1 MLSAAT
7 KRLLLAGRFTGTP
20 LARLFL
26 AGQAEWVTRYIA
38 IAKLTDPRHYF
49 SIYPELCKGADLVQH
64 YLDHGARNDVVP
76 NGIFDK
82 IYYRERYL
90 GRQSENGN
98 LFLDFA
104 LRGSAEGY
112 SPSPFFDVEWYI
124 RRHGL
129 NRLERSCP
137 LGHYLQEV
145 RSRPVATS
153 PLLDHA
159 WYLERDPDAR
169 HYGHDV
175 LSAYL
180 KSGVAKNLA
189 PNPLFDGPW
198 YCAHNGLNGDTAAA
212 LAHYFK
218 ECNDRQFDPHPL
230 FDTRWYLACNPDV
243 ARGTQNPLAHYLEKG
258 AARGL
263 SPHPLFDPAFYLT
276 QVDSPASSGNPL
288 VDYLGDERNWSKKTH
303 PLFDGG
309 FYQSMYPDVEAHHI
323 NPLRHYVQSG
333 GAEGRRPC
341 PLFWGEWYAASYP
354 EVVRTGGNPLIDYVT
369 AGARQGRNP
378 NPIFDGAWYLARN
391 GDVASSGLN
400 PLSHY
405 VQSGASEGRDPGPL
419 FDASW
424 YQARYPETNKR
435 GVNPLDHYLGGGMAA
450 GYQMRPVDRLT
461 HDCDALDIP
470 FEILRAPATLTGR
483 EVCLFVTYAADGRV
497 EDHVSLALRSYKASG
512 LAVVLVVVTE
522 GLNVAPNIPGDVAD
536 GVIARINHG
545 WDFAAWATAL
555 AVFPDLWSARLL
567 ILANDSVYGP
577 TSQAALSNFLDRVRC
592 SDKELIA
599 LTDSYQVQWHMMS
612 YFTAITTVGLG
623 SAAIRTFWNGIRSN
637 RDKAT
642 VIREYE
648 LRSIERCLRDGVT
661 FEVLYP
667 ARSGEARPGNPTL
680 DGWQDLLGRG
690 FPFVKVQLLRD
701 FMSEHAAK
709 DWVAAFAGNPGLAAQ
724 IELHLTSAVSQ
735 RTVGARPIPGP
746 KQRFVQPES
755 LTTYYGATPA
765 CRPMRDVDLALEVPF
780 RGQTVGLALPERI
793 AVVAHVF
800 YPDFCPTML
809 EALKA
814 MPVRADVFVSTD
826 TEHKSREIAA
836 ALSGYENGSLEI
848 RICPNVGRDIAPLL
862 VAFDDV
868 FARYDVFLH
877 LHSKRSP
884 HQADLA
890 DWRDFLLAN
899 LVGTRETIRSIL
911 GLFAARD
918 VGIVFSQHYPAV
930 RELINFGYNFETMR
944 ELLSRCGVEL
954 TKDLVLEF
962 PSSSFF
968 WGRSAAMRPLLDLGL
983 AWSDFPE
990 ESGQVDGTLAH
1001 AIERSLCYVAEAAG
1015 FSWAKVASPDRVEAD
1030 VLVPVHGACDMATA
1044 LARVHRPLLRNRL
1057 TPNKEA
1063 CFLPEVNR
1071 LLTRRDGEDRPRL
1084 NLIVPTLQPAK
1095 VFGGLT
1101 TAIKLFKE
1109 VAAALGEDVDLRII
1123 SLSERVD
1130 MVSMLQLPDFR
1141 LVSVCA
1147 ASDAFPKVVLDA
1159 SERQRGY
1166 LGVRRSDVFIATAWW
1181 TATAAFALRDNQA
1194 EYFGVDHP
1202 IVYLIQ
1208 DHEPHFYHWSSH
1220 YQEARQTYA
1229 RPSNT
1234 IAVVNSEELATY
1246 LTKHY
1251 SLEEAYVMRFELN
1264 ATIGRAL
1271 KAVPR
1276 ERIVLVY
1283 GRPSVARNCFDALC
1297 LAIGQWQC
1305 AHPVEAA
1312 GWRIVSVGE
1321 SYDPVAI
1328 SQIRNLEVLGKVSL
1342 QQYGEL
1348 LSRAAVGI
1356 SLMASPH
1363 PSYPPLEMAYAG
1375 MLTITN
1381 AFEDKDL
1388 SRRSRNIL
1396 TVPDLGAG
1404 LIAAA
1409 LARTVNAA
1417 APMIGTVVPPAPLA
1431 DIACSLAPYDPTTL
1445 ASRLRSIWSRSA
1457 LDRCPHAIAA
1467 Q

>member
-1 MLSAAT
+1 M
-7 KRLLLAGRFTGTP
+7 
-20 LARLFL
+20 
-26 AGQAEWVTRYIA
+26 
-38 IAKLTDPRHYF
+38 
-49 SIYPELCKGADLVQH
+49 VQH
-64 YLDHGARNDVVP
+64 YLDHGASDDMVP

-82 IYYRERYL
+82 TYYRERYF
-90 GRQSENGN
+90 GKQSEGSDF
-98 LFLDFA
+98 FLDFA
-104 LRGSAEGY
+104 LRGSAEGC
-112 SPSPFFDVEWYI
+112 SPNPFFDVKWYI
-124 RRHGL
+124 SRHGL
-129 NRLERSCP
+129 DHSERSCP

-145 RSRPVATS
+145 QFRPVATS
-153 PLLDHA
+153 PLLNHA
-159 WYLERDPDAR
+159 WYLERDPDAH

-180 KSGVAKNLA
+180 KSGLTKNLA
-189 PNPLFDGPW
+189 PNPLFNGPW
-198 YCAHNGLNGDTAAA
+198 YCARNGLDGGTAVA
-212 LAHYFK
+212 LAHYF
-218 ECNDRQFDPHPL
+218 EGCNDRQFDPHPL
-230 FDTRWYLACNPDV
+230 FDTRWYLASNPEV
-243 ARGTQNPLAHYLEKG
+243 ARGTRNPLAHYLEEG

-263 SPHPLFDPAFYLT
+263 SPHPLFDPAFYKM
-276 QVDSPASSGNPL
+276 QVDSPASSGIPL
-288 VDYLGDERNWSKKTH
+288 IDYLEDERNWSKKTH

-309 FYQSMYPDVEAHHI
+309 FYQNINPDVEANRI
-323 NPLRHYVQSG
+323 NPLQHYVQSG
-333 GAEGRRPC
+333 AAEGRRPC
-341 PLFWGEWYAASYP
+341 SLFWSEWYAATYP

-369 AGARQGRNP
+369 TGARQGRNP
-378 NPIFDGAWYLARN
+378 NPIFDSAWYLARN

-405 VQSGASEGRDPGPL
+405 VRSGASEGRDPSPL

-424 YQARYPETNKR
+424 YQARYPETNR
-435 GVNPLDHYLGGGMAA
+435 NGVNPLDHYLNGGMTA

-470 FEILRAPATLTGR
+470 FEILRAPATLVGR
-483 EVCLFVTYAADGRV
+483 EVCLFITYAADGWV
-497 EDHVSLALRSYKASG
+497 EDHVSTVLRSYKAAG
-512 LAVVLVVVTE
+512 LAVILVVVTE
-522 GLNVAPNIPGDVAD
+522 GLNVALNVLDDVAD
-536 GVIARINHG
+536 GVIARVNHG

-555 AVFPDLWSARLL
+555 AVFPDLWSAKLL

-577 TSQAALSNFLDRVRC
+577 TSQAALSSLLDRVRC
-592 SDKELIA
+592 SDKDLIA
-599 LTDSYQVQWHMMS
+599 LTDSYQVRRHMMS
-612 YFTAITTVGLG
+612 YFTAITTAGLG
-623 SAAIRTFWNGIRSN
+623 SAAIRAFWNGIRSN

-648 LRSIERCLRDGVT
+648 LRSIERCLRDGTT

-667 ARSGEARPGNPTL
+667 ARSDEARPSNPTL
-680 DGWQDLLGRG
+680 DGWQDLLCRG

-701 FMSEHAAK
+701 FMSEYAAE
-709 DWVAAFAGNPGLAAQ
+709 DWAAAFAGDPELAAQ
-724 IELHLTSAVSQ
+724 IEFHLARAALKRITE
-735 RTVGARPIPGP
+735 ARPIPGP

-755 LTTYYGATPA
+755 LATYYGATPA
-765 CRPMRDVDLALEVPF
+765 CRPSRDVDLALEVPF
-780 RGQTVGLALPERI
+780 RGQAVGLALPDRI

-800 YPDFCPTML
+800 YPDFCPVML
-809 EALKA
+809 AALKA

-826 TEHKSREIAA
+826 TEHKRGEIAA
-836 ALSGYENGSLEI
+836 ALAGYDNGSLDI
-848 RICPNVGRDIAPLL
+848 RICPNVGRDIAPML

-868 FARYDVFLH
+868 FARYDIFLH

-884 HQADLA
+884 HQTDLA
-890 DWRDFLLAN
+890 GWRDFLLAN
-899 LVGTRETIRSIL
+899 LVGSSETIRSIL
-911 GLFAARD
+911 ALFAAQD

-930 RELINFGYNFETMR
+930 QELINFGYNFEAMR

-968 WGRSAAMRPLLDLGL
+968 WGRSAAMGPLLDLGL

-990 ESGQVDGTLAH
+990 EAGQIDGTLAH

-1015 FSWAKVASPDRVEAD
+1015 FSWAKVAHPDRVEAD
-1030 VLVPVHGACDMATA
+1030 VLVPVHGGRDLATA
-1044 LARVHRPLLRNRL
+1044 LARVHRPLLHNRL
-1057 TPNKEA
+1057 APTKDA

-1071 LLTRRDGEDRPRL
+1071 VLTRRDGEDRPRL

-1101 TAIKLFKE
+1101 TAIMLFKE

-1141 LVSVCA
+1141 LMSICA

-1166 LGVRRSDVFIATAWW
+1166 LCVRRSDVFIATAWW

-1194 EYFGVDHP
+1194 AYFGVGHP
-1202 IVYLIQ
+1202 VVYLIQ
-1208 DHEPHFYHWSSH
+1208 DHEPHFYNWSSH
-1220 YQEARQTYA
+1220 FQEAQQTYR
-1229 RPSNT
+1229 RPSEM
-1234 IAVVNSEELATY
+1234 IAIVNSEELATY

-1251 SLEEAYVMRFELN
+1251 KLEEAYVVRFALN

-1271 KAVPR
+1271 TAVPR

-1283 GRPSVARNCFDALC
+1283 GRPSVSRNCFDALC
-1297 LAIGQWQC
+1297 LAIGQWQR
-1305 AHPVEAA
+1305 ANPIEASR
-1312 GWRIVSVGE
+1312 WRILSVGE

-1342 QQYGEL
+1342 QRYGEL
-1348 LSRAAVGI
+1348 LSKAAVGI

-1375 MLTITN
+1375 VLTITN
-1381 AFEDKDL
+1381 AFEGKDL
-1388 SRRSRNIL
+1388 SRRSPNIL

-1404 LIAAA
+1404 TLAAA
-1409 LARTVNAA
+1409 LARVVNAA
-1417 APMIGTVVPPAPLA
+1417 APTIGTVLPPAPLV
-1431 DIACSLAPYDPTTL
+1431 DIACPLAPYDPITL
-1445 ASRLRSIWSRSA
+1445 ASRLRSLWSHSA
-1457 LDRCPHAIAA
+1457 LDRCSHAIAA